1 MSIVFGDQGS
11 VQLGNLLLSL
21 YTKIGVC
28 ILGIQITQSLL
39 QFVTDQNQLVGE
51 KSLFHP
57 RLHSYH

>member
-1 MSIVFGDQGS
+1 MSIVFGDQRS

-28 ILGIQITQSLL
+28 ILGVQITQSLL
-39 QFVTDQNQLVGE
+39 LFVTDQNQLVGE

-57 RLHSYH
+57 RLHPYH